1 MNLQTYNALAKL
13 LLGVPQLVELYEEKS
28 PSFSGSVKEWIS
40 TVEPVMMAA
49 GLQHVSEISSLKARI
64 TAAERG
70 VLTADGVTGIGR
82 SSPTKQKYIGAVTV
96 QCLSRAQGVLHGLL
110 APYEARYMEAMQVT
124 RQMVIAATQLGLL
137 NGFFRNDGSN
147 GVTQLFR
154 VFMADI
160 NLRPLATRVLELL
173 TFEDALQVLNF
184 SLAEWADS
192 YKKNFEKLTS

>member
-1 MNLQTYNALAKL
+1 
-13 LLGVPQLVELYEEKS
+13 
-28 PSFSGSVKEWIS
+28 
-40 TVEPVMMAA
+40 
-49 GLQHVSEISSLKARI
+49 
-64 TAAERG
+64 
-70 VLTADGVTGIGR
+70 
-82 SSPTKQKYIGAVTV
+82 
-96 QCLSRAQGVLHGLL
+96 
-110 APYEARYMEAMQVT
+110 MEAMQVT